1 MMDAHVAGEGGGESD
16 LLLCPFPSSAKQI
29 S

>member
-1 MMDAHVAGEGGGESD
+1 MMDAHVAGKGGGESD
-16 LLLCPFPSSAKQI
+16 LLLCLFSSSAKQI